1 MKKQKQIEKISV
13 SEFIATFTP
22 YDLEGTAEDAIKY
35 LQEKFQPNDKL
46 DYSVDYSGEYG
57 EYSVYRTRLE
67 TDKEYAARMK
77 AAEQALT
84 KQKKSK
90 ESKELRDRK
99 EYERLKRKFEK

>member
-13 SEFIATFTP
+13 SEFIATFSP
-22 YDLEGTAEDAIKY
+22 YDLEGTLEDAVKY
-35 LQEKFQPNDKL
+35 LQNQFQLNDKIEFY
-46 DYSVDYSGEYG
+46 YSDEYS

-77 AAEQALT
+77 AEEQALA

-90 ESKELRDRK
+90 ENKELRDRK
-99 EYERLKRKFEK
+99 EYERLKKKFEK